1 MLRFGARAG
10 ALMINN
16 ALEAKRLSFFWT
28 GLLCIAVTSFCLL
41 HSEILL
47 GDPDL
52 WWHIVTGQGIL
63 QTWHVPFVD
72 TYSYTFTG
80 QPWIAKEW
88 LSQVFLALAFNVAG
102 WNGVIVL
109 ASLAAATAL
118 GLLHQELCKT
128 LNPTL
133 ALIIAV
139 IAAAALIPITIARPH
154 IFTFALLV
162 FFTTHMLRAAEE
174 NRAPKFWLLGIVTLW
189 TNLHGSFTL
198 SFAVAGFAFLYLLER
213 HGMRNKSIIGKWIL
227 FGLLCPVAALL
238 NPYGLEPFL
247 VNRTLLSGIQAMSV
261 IVEWQP
267 FNAQESLFFEC
278 LLLVSLGLIWAAGAR
293 YAYSKI
299 LFMLFSLH
307 MMLTHIRFIYVYFLL
322 IPIIVAREVALQNP
336 KISAHTYLTQSRDKV
351 ENFLVNYGRQLVA
364 AFAVFAALIILA
376 PAAKAPIAPPP
387 DRNIAGA
394 FAYIKSHNLIG
405 PVFNAYNFGGPLI
418 MQGVKTYIDGRADQ
432 IFQGDF
438 FKQFIATADPG
449 GEKAMD
455 KILEENKVTW
465 TIFPPKAY
473 QNTYL
478 ATLPNWKKTY
488 ADNDAVIYERV
499 N

>member
-1 MLRFGARAG
+1 MTN
-10 ALMINN
+10 I
-16 ALEAKRLSFFWT
+16 ALEAKRLSMFWT
-28 GLLCIAVTSFCLL
+28 GLIFIAYTLFCLS
-41 HSEILL
+41 HSEIIL

-72 TYSYTFTG
+72 TYSYTFAG

-109 ASLAAATAL
+109 ASVAAATAL
-118 GLLHQELCKT
+118 GLLHQELCKN

-133 ALIIAV
+133 ALV
-139 IAAAALIPITIARPH
+139 IAAIAATALIQFTIARPH

-162 FFTTHMLRAAEE
+162 YFTSHLMRAADE
-174 NRAPKFWLLGIVTLW
+174 NRVPNFWLLAIVTFW

-198 SFAVAGFAFLYLLER
+198 SFAVAGFAFLYLLEK
-213 HGMRNKSIIGKWIL
+213 HGLRNTYTIGKWVL
-227 FGLLCPVAALL
+227 FGLLCPVAAFI

-247 VNRTLLSGIQAMSV
+247 VNRTLISGIQAMSV

-278 LLLVSLGLIWAAGAR
+278 LLLVSLCLIWAAAAR
-293 YAYSKI
+293 YAFSKI
-299 LFMLFSLH
+299 LFMLFTLH

-322 IPIIVAREVALQNP
+322 IPIIVAREVALHNP
-336 KISAHTYLTQSRDKV
+336 KFSALAYLTQSRDKV
-351 ENFLVNYGRQLVA
+351 EIFLIHYGRQLVA
-364 AFAVFAALIILA
+364 AFAVLAALVVLI
-376 PAAKAPIAPPP
+376 PAIKAPIAPPP
-387 DRNIAGA
+387 DRNIVGA
-394 FAYIKSHNLIG
+394 FAYIKSHNLTG

-438 FKQFIATADPG
+438 FNQFIATASPG

-455 KILEENKVTW
+455 KILDENKVTW

-478 ATLPNWKKTY
+478 ATLPNWKKTFS
-488 ADNDAVIYERV
+488 DNDAVIFERV

>member
-1 MLRFGARAG
+1 MTSLT
-10 ALMINN
+10 
-16 ALEAKRLSFFWT
+16 LESKRIAFFWT
-28 GLLCIAVTSFCLL
+28 GLLFIAVTTFCLL

-63 QTWHVPFVD
+63 QSWHVPFTD
-72 TYSYTFTG
+72 TYSYTHTG

-88 LSQVFLALAFNVAG
+88 LSQVFLALAFNGAG
-102 WNGVIVL
+102 WTGVLIL

-118 GLLHQELCKT
+118 GLLHHELSKN
-128 LNPTL
+128 LNPIL
-133 ALIIAV
+133 ALLLAV
-139 IAAAALIPITIARPH
+139 IVSAAMIPITIARPH
-154 IFTFALLV
+154 VFTFALLV
-162 FFTTHMLRAAEE
+162 FFTAHMFRAAEE
-174 NRAPKFWLLGIVTLW
+174 NRAPSFWLLALVTLW
-189 TNLHGSFTL
+189 TNLHGSFTI

-213 HGMRNKSIIGKWIL
+213 HGLKNKLNIGKWIV
-227 FGLLCPVAALL
+227 FGLLCPVAALI

-247 VNRTLLSGIQAMSV
+247 VNKTLLTGIQAMSF

-278 LLLVSLGLIWAAGAR
+278 LVLLSLGLIWAASPR
-293 YAYSKI
+293 LAYSKI
-299 LFMLFSLH
+299 LFMLFTLH

-322 IPIIVAREVALQNP
+322 IPIIVAREVAWQNP
-336 KISAHTYLTQSRDKV
+336 RLSSETYMNQARDNFEKFVSHYSR
-351 ENFLVNYGRQLVA
+351 QIVA
-364 AFAVFAALIILA
+364 TIAILA
-376 PAAKAPIAPPP
+376 ATLLFVPSIKTTFVPPP
-387 DRNIAGA
+387 DRNVVGA
-394 FAYIKSHNLIG
+394 FAYIKSHNLNG
-405 PVFNAYNFGGPLI
+405 PVFNAYNLGGPLI

-438 FKQFIATADPG
+438 FKQFISTAEAG

-455 KILEENKVTW
+455 KILEGNKITW

-488 ADNDAVIYERV
+488 GDDNAVIYERI

>member
-1 MLRFGARAG
+1 M
-10 ALMINN
+10 MN
-16 ALEAKRLSFFWT
+16 ATLEAKRISWFWT
-28 GLLCIAVTSFCLL
+28 GLLFIAVTSFCLL

-63 QTWHVPFVD
+63 QTWHVPFTD
-72 TYSYTFTG
+72 TYSYTFAG

-88 LSQVFLALAFNVAG
+88 LSQVFLALAFNLAG
-102 WNGVIVL
+102 WNGVLVL
-109 ASLAAATAL
+109 ASLAAATAS
-118 GLLHQELCKT
+118 GLLHHELSKN

-133 ALIIAV
+133 ALVIAV
-139 IAAAALIPITIARPH
+139 IAAVACISIAIARPH

-162 FFTTHMLRAAEE
+162 FFTARMFRAAED
-174 NRAPKFWLLGIVTLW
+174 NRAPEFWLLALVTLW

-198 SFAVAGFAFLYLLER
+198 SFVVAGFTFLYLLEK
-213 HGMRNKSIIGKWIL
+213 HGLKNKSNIGKWVL
-227 FGLLCPVAALL
+227 FGLLCPIAALI

-247 VNRTLLSGIQAMSV
+247 VNRTLISGIQVMSF

-278 LLLVSLGLIWAAGAR
+278 MLLLSLGLIWAASAR
-293 YAYSKI
+293 YALSKI
-299 LFMLFSLH
+299 LFMLLTLH

-322 IPIIVAREVALQNP
+322 IPIVAAREVALRNP
-336 KISAHTYLTQSRDKV
+336 KLSAVTYLNQSRDHFERFIIK
-351 ENFLVNYGRQLVA
+351 YSRQLVA
-364 AFAVFAALIILA
+364 ALAVIAAVVILT
-376 PAAKAPIAPPP
+376 PAIRSPNTPPP
-387 DRNIAGA
+387 NRNVVGA
-394 FAYIKSHNLIG
+394 FAYIKSHNLSG
-405 PVFNAYNFGGPLI
+405 PVFNAYNLGGPLI

-438 FKQFIATADPG
+438 FKQFISTADPG
-449 GEKAMD
+449 GEKAID
-455 KILEENKVTW
+455 KILETNKVTW

-478 ATLPNWKKTY
+478 ATLPNWKRTY
-488 ADNDAVIYERV
+488 ADDDAVIYERV